1 MAFKCT
7 KSSKLRVFNL
17 KFLHR
22 RLATNTF
29 LKKMGLVDDEICIFC
44 QNERESLF
52 HLFWECAKTELFW
65 NNIFSW
71 LQSCKI
77 ISKEVNLQVDVAL
90 GLRPDNSKQKLQIN
104 FLFLLSKY
112 FIWLSKLKEHI
123 PHLDDSLPF
132 VKLTYQ
138 IEKIDPQSKDKWKPL
153 LPFLNS

>member
-1 MAFKCT
+1 MMRFVFSVRVREKAFFT
-7 KSSKLRVFNL
+7 YFGN
-17 KFLHR
+17 
-22 RLATNTF
+22 
-29 LKKMGLVDDEICIFC
+29 G
-44 QNERESLF
+44 
-52 HLFWECAKTELFW
+52 
-65 NNIFSW
+65 
-71 LQSCKI
+71 KI

-112 FIWLSKLKEHI
+112 FICLSKLKERI
-123 PHLDDSLPF
+123 PRLDEFLPF